1 MTQKSATSGQYTA
14 RDDMYSKKKEK
25 TVEKN
30 KISQYELK
38 YKEKHG
44 TALTQKSTLCKCTL

>member
-25 TVEKN
+25 TVEK
-30 KISQYELK
+30 KLK
-38 YKEKHG
+38 
-44 TALTQKSTLCKCTL
+44 